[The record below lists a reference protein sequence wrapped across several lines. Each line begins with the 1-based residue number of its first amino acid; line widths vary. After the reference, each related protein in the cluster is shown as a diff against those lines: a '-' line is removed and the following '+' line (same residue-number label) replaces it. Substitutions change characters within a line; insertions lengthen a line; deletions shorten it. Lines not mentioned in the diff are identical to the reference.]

1 MTEQVTEHIDLSKYS
16 DEDRAAIEAMQE
28 EINLASTVA
37 ITNFCNVSSASAG
50 IEALSSAMEQAPTSL
65 LAGKIA
71 EIVAK
76 LSEAD
81 PRIVAEKPGWLA
93 RVTGS
98 ALEGKVRY
106 QVSRKAVDTLIE
118 EADRLSEHVV
128 SLVGKLEE
136 MMAAHAKESRQL
148 ELKMVA
154 GKLYLER
161 NPDAGLPPA
170 GEIAFDNPRE
180 RFARRLASMAALFSS
195 NEMSLTQMKLTR
207 AQAIDMVERFHEISS
222 VLVPVWRQHTMA
234 LVSSIKNSPEAI
246 TVAAKAHESLMT
258 SLSALKGSAR

>member
-1 MTEQVTEHIDLSKYS
+1 MTELVIDKIDLSKLS
-16 DEDRAAIEAMQE
+16 DEDRAAIEGMQE

-50 IEALSSAMEQAPTSL
+50 IEALSAAMEQAPTSL

-76 LSEAD
+76 LGEAD
-81 PRIVAEKPGWLA
+81 PRNVAEKPGWIA

-118 EADRLSEHVV
+118 EAERLSEHVV

-148 ELKMVA
+148 ELKMIA
-154 GKLYLER
+154 GKLFLER
-161 NPDAGLPPA
+161 NPQAGMPPE

-222 VLVPVWRQHTMA
+222 VLVPV
-234 LVSSIKNSPEAI
+234 
-246 TVAAKAHESLMT
+246 
-258 SLSALKGSAR
+258 